1 MDNQIERYANN
12 KEGED
17 TPMFNDEVEETNVD
31 EVNSEDEATTKETE
45 DQNNP
50 TAEDTKEVS
59 TSETNQALNQFL
71 SVIKKEASA
80 SNNETNKKIEDLESS
95 INDINEKL
103 TPLLVL
109 IETLEANFMKKFKEE
124 AEEKAKKE
132 SQEKAKKEA
141 EEKAKKEKE
150 AQELAEKEQPDE
162 ETKMAFREITNWLF
176 ERFDTIDKLVGEI
189 IDASDA
195 SDFIH
200 KQSKIKAN
208 AEEIN
213 ELSDMIQSK
222 LKKVTL
228 IK

>member
-1 MDNQIERYANN
+1 MDIRIERYDNN

-17 TPMFNDEVEETNVD
+17 TPMFNDEGEETNVD
-31 EVNSEDEATTKETE
+31 EVISEDEETTKETE
-45 DQNNP
+45 DQNKP
-50 TAEDTKEVS
+50 TAEDTKEVA

-71 SVIKKEASA
+71 NLIKKEAST
-80 SNNETNKKIEDLESS
+80 SNDETNKKIEDLESS
-95 INDINEKL
+95 INKTNENLK
-103 TPLLVL
+103 PLLVL

-132 SQEKAKKEA
+132 AEEKDKKEA

-162 ETKMAFREITNWLF
+162 ETKMAFKEITNWLF
-176 ERFDTIDKLVGEI
+176 ERFDTIDRLAGEI
-189 IDASDA
+189 IDASTA
-195 SDFIH
+195 SDFIN

-213 ELSDMIQSK
+213 DLSDMIQNK
-222 LKKVTL
+222 FKNVTL